1 MTTKSGGSGG
11 VSWEQLAR
19 VETPWLRISILEV
32 LSIDGGR
39 TLAPNELAYEL
50 QTPLSTVNH
59 HTTTL
64 VRAGLLRLAHE
75 RQVRGTMEHFYCP
88 AAHTAEDLFDR
99 L

>member
-1 MTTKSGGSGG
+1 MTTQNSPPGS
-11 VSWEQLAR
+11 VNWEILAR
-19 VETPWLRISILEV
+19 SETPQLRVSILEV

-50 QTPLSTVNH
+50 QTPLTTVNH

-64 VRAGLLRLAHE
+64 VRAGILRLAHE
-75 RQVRGTMEHFYCP
+75 RQVRGTMEHFYC
-88 AAHTAEDLFDR
+88 AAEHTAEDLFER

>member
-1 MTTKSGGSGG
+1 MTSQSGPSGS
-11 VSWEQLAR
+11 VNWEQLAR
-19 VETPWLRISILEV
+19 AETPELRISILEV

-50 QTPLSTVNH
+50 QSPLANVNH

-64 VRAGLLRLAHE
+64 VRAGILRLAHE
-75 RQVRGTMEHFYCP
+75 RQVRGTMEHFYCSSE
-88 AAHTAEDLFDR
+88 HTAEDLFAR

>member
-1 MTTKSGGSGG
+1 MSSQNYRGE
-11 VSWEQLAR
+11 VNWEQLAR
-19 VETPWLRISILEV
+19 TETPQLRISILEV

-50 QTPLSTVNH
+50 QAPLSTVNH
-59 HTTTL
+59 HTTRL
-64 VRAGLLRLAHE
+64 VKLGILRLAHE

-88 AAHTAEDLFDR
+88 AEHTAEDLLDR